1 MYGRM
6 TVSLRAFEDPF
17 FKDFSPLHT
26 CPMPNPAP
34 APRSERIAEAR
45 AMAGSAIT
53 TAAGCDA
60 GSSATETGS
69 GATETGSGATVPTL
83 ARSVSL
89 ATLVDSSTEE
99 EEGKD
104 EEEGPKRSLADIL
117 TRKKAELFQQQVKLE
132 SQFGPLY
139 K

>member
-1 MYGRM
+1 
-6 TVSLRAFEDPF
+6 VA
-17 FKDFSPLHT
+17 
-26 CPMPNPAP
+26 
-34 APRSERIAEAR
+34 RSV
-45 AMAGSAIT
+45 IT
-53 TAAGCDA
+53 TAAGCAA
-60 GSSATETGS
+60 GSGATETGS

-83 ARSVSL
+83 ARSVSV

-99 EEGKD
+99 EGEE

-117 TRKKAELFQQQVKLE
+117 AREKAELLQQQVKLE